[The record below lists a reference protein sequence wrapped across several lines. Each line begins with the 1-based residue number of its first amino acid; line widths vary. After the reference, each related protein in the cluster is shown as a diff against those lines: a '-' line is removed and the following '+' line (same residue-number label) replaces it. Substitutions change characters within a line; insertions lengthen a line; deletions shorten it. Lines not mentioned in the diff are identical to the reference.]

1 VSTAKAHKKKRVY
14 YNDAFKLLAIRACSE
29 LYEKGFVLYRDK
41 LITEVA
47 VLANLI
53 AMNKGTLYTWMSSEK
68 KLRAEAEKINA
79 SGAPSAIEQLMRS
92 QDDLLA
98 KESKTEPEAVMLDM
112 FSTVQP
118 KPVVLDKNIDVVN
131 YCPDCGIN
139 VKGVVSAAAQFFN
152 EQLEPKFCIC
162 CGANIKAL
170 GIAISAYKQT
180 EKDYV

>member
-1 VSTAKAHKKKRVY
+1 MWEGTPITTVS
-14 YNDAFKLLAIRACSE
+14 
-29 LYEKGFVLYRDK
+29 
-41 LITEVA
+41 
-47 VLANLI
+47 VLARFI
-53 AMNKGTLYTWMSSEK
+53 GVKVGTLYTWLYTEK

-79 SGAPSAIEQLMRS
+79 SGAPSALEQLLEEKAT
-92 QDDLLA
+92 LLA
-98 KESKTEPEAVMLDM
+98 KEPEPEGIMLDM

-118 KPVVLDKNIDVVN
+118 KSVALDKNIDVVN

-139 VKGVVSAAAQFFN
+139 VKGVVAAAAQFFN